1 MRYPVKNFVR
11 CLFSNFI
18 LKKPIPLF
26 ISLEVTR
33 RCNAKC
39 PFCGYWRLREP
50 ELSIEEIKEILDDAY
65 DLGCSISVITGGE
78 PLLRRDLSS
87 ILEYTKEIGLG
98 VILLS
103 NGYLLKDRVHDFY
116 NYVDAVNTS
125 IDFPDSRHDKNRGLN
140 GLLTRAVSGIKFLRA
155 VGIATNINCVV
166 TGQHSLEDVR
176 RILFLAK
183 ELDSQ
188 FTFSPVF
195 ITPHQYPHGS
205 ILGETLEK
213 DEKVMRV
220 DDWDIVKSVAD
231 MLLSYRKHGFRET
244 IQNSGAYLKLVR
256 DKGGFTCFPFS
267 FQFAVSSNGTVS
279 AVCPASLF
287 GSHNLGNA
295 LKQNL
300 KDIWYSKEA
309 EMLRDKFKK
318 CRLSESLGCY
328 LFCVAEP
335 SLPFTDPTTIIDYV
349 RKGLETLR

>member
-1 MRYPVKNFVR
+1 MRYPMKNFIK
-11 CLFSNFI
+11 CLINNFI
-18 LKKPIPLF
+18 LKKPSPLF

-33 RCNAKC
+33 RCNARC

-50 ELSIEEIKEILDDAY
+50 ELSVKEIKGILDEAY
-65 DLGCSISVITGGE
+65 DLGCSIAVITGGE

-87 ILEYTKEIGLG
+87 ILKYAKEIGLS

-103 NGYLLKDRVHDFY
+103 NGYLLKDRVNIFY
-116 NYVDAVNTS
+116 SYVDAVNIS
-125 IDFPDSRHDKNRGLN
+125 IDFLDSRHDKNRGLN
-140 GLLTRAVSGIKFLRA
+140 GLLERAVSGIKLLRA
-155 VGIATNINCVV
+155 LSIATNINCVV
-166 TGQHSLEDVR
+166 TGQHSPEDVR
-176 RILFLAK
+176 KILFLAK

-188 FTFSPVF
+188 FTFSPIF

-213 DEKVMRV
+213 DQKMMKV
-220 DDWDIVKSVAD
+220 DNWNIVKSVVD
-231 MLLSYRKHGFRET
+231 MLLYYKRHGFGKT
-244 IQNSGAYLKLVR
+244 IQNTSAYLKLVR
-256 DKGGFTCFPFS
+256 DKGEFTCFPFS

-300 KDIWYSKEA
+300 KDIWYSKKA
-309 EMLRDKFKK
+309 ETLRDKFKK
-318 CRLSESLGCY
+318 CKLSESLGCY

-335 SLPFTDPTTIIDYV
+335 SLPFTDPTTIIDYM
-349 RKGLETLR
+349 RRGLEILR

>member
-1 MRYPVKNFVR
+1 MKYPLKNFVR
-11 CLFSNFI
+11 CLISNFI

-50 ELSIEEIKEILDDAY
+50 ELSVKEIKGILDEAY
-65 DLGCSISVITGGE
+65 ELGCSIAVITGGE
-78 PLLRRDLSS
+78 PLLRGDLSS
-87 ILEYTKEIGLG
+87 ILEHAKEIGLA

-103 NGYLLKDRVHDFY
+103 NGYLLKDRVQDFY
-116 NYVDAVNTS
+116 NYVDAVNVS
-125 IDFPDSRHDKNRGLN
+125 VDFPDSRHDKNRGLN
-140 GLLTRAVSGIKFLRA
+140 GLLERTVSGIKSLRSFE
-155 VGIATNINCVV
+155 VATNINCVV
-166 TGQHSLEDVR
+166 TGKHSLEDVR
-176 RILFLAK
+176 KILFLAK
-183 ELDSQ
+183 ELDCE

-220 DDWDIVKSVAD
+220 DDWNLVESVAD
-231 MLLSYRKHGFRET
+231 MLLYYKKHGFGKT
-244 IQNSGAYLKLVR
+244 IQNSSAYLKLVR
-256 DKGGFTCFPFS
+256 DKAGFTCFPFS

-295 LKQNL
+295 LKQSL
-300 KDIWYSKEA
+300 RDIWYSRKA
-309 EMLRDKFKK
+309 EIIREKFKK
-318 CRLSESLGCY
+318 CKLSESLGCY

-335 SLPFTDPTTIIDYV
+335 SLPFTDPTTIMEYIG
-349 RKGLETLR
+349 RGLEALR

>member
-1 MRYPVKNFVR
+1 MNYPVKNFIK
-11 CLFSNFI
+11 CLISNFI
-18 LKKPIPLF
+18 LKKPNPLF

-39 PFCGYWRLREP
+39 SFCGYWRLREP
-50 ELSIEEIKEILDDAY
+50 ELSVEEIKGVLDEAY
-65 DLGCSISVITGGE
+65 DLGCSIAVMTGGE

-87 ILEYTKEIGLG
+87 ILEYAKEIGLA

-103 NGYLLKDRVHDFY
+103 NGYLLKDRAHDFY
-116 NYVDAVNTS
+116 NYVDAVNVS

-140 GLLTRAVSGIKFLRA
+140 GLLERAVSGIKLLRHLE
-155 VGIATNINCVV
+155 IATNINCVV

-176 RILFLAK
+176 KILFLAK

-188 FTFSPVF
+188 FTFSPIF

-213 DEKVMRV
+213 DEKIMRMNN
-220 DDWDIVKSVAD
+220 WDLVESVAD
-231 MLLSYRKHGFRET
+231 MLLYYKKHGFRNT
-244 IQNSGAYLKLVR
+244 IQNSSAYLRLVR
-256 DKGGFTCFPFS
+256 DKGRFTCFPFS

-309 EMLRDKFKK
+309 EILRDKFKK

-335 SLPFTDPTTIIDYV
+335 SLPFTDPTTIIDYI
-349 RKGLETLR
+349 RRGLEALR